1 MILKKQIVDLI
12 ALPRQAKKS
21 GIDHFRQRLLH
32 YLLLGFAIFGFI
44 AYLPSIYYSFLYKFY
59 GIAFLDTL
67 ILGAVFLLAIKQQI
81 SFFNKSLGLLSL
93 FYILGVGLLIF
104 LGPNGAGFLW
114 LLMFSIMTGVL
125 LGVRPALIS
134 LGINLV
140 TLLALSLFVHNRA
153 LPWQQLQLDPMS
165 IWVVVSVNF
174 ICINAVAALSVAFLI
189 NKITQMVQAEKIGR
203 IRLEDEIQTRIHAE
217 RENKELLRKLYHSQK
232 MEAMGT
238 LAGGV
243 AHDFNNILG
252 AILGYAELSLLDLDK
267 AHPVHENLEHIC
279 QASERGKGIVHQ
291 ILSFSRQTPSHKEAC
306 DLCQIIQECVN
317 FFKIA
322 LPGTIELTTT
332 FPDTPLLI
340 LADKTKL
347 FQVIMN
353 LLTNAMHAIELDH
366 DKEKGKGKI
375 SLGAHFFPIAQ
386 KKPKYK
392 SLEPGNYIELTV
404 EDTGCGIQKDEIPRI
419 FEPYFTTKKI
429 DKGTGMGLSIA
440 HGIIRDHG
448 GEIMVSSMPGKGSCF
463 MVYLTC
469 HTPLTIMEKTKEI
482 KKNPRGKGTI
492 LFVDDEPELVEI
504 YTRFLENFGYQAI
517 GFTDSLAAK
526 KQFEKTPYFFDIVIT
541 DKKMP
546 GLTGDLLA
554 IAIKKTNP
562 DIPIILCSGFT
573 ELSDENIFDKVL
585 IKPVSSRVL
594 AEQIQNLLSA
604 AAEI

>member
-1 MILKKQIVDLI
+1 MILKKQIINLI
-12 ALPRQAKKS
+12 AFPRQAKKS
-21 GIDHFRQRLLH
+21 GIAYFRQWLLH

-44 AYLPSIYYSFLYKFY
+44 AYLPSIYYSFVHRFY

-67 ILGAVFLLAIKQQI
+67 VLGGVFLLVMKQQI

-125 LGVRPALIS
+125 LGVTPALVS
-134 LGINLV
+134 LGINIV
-140 TLLALSLFVHNRA
+140 TLLVLSLFVHNQA
-153 LPWQQLQLDPMS
+153 FPWLQLKLDPLA
-165 IWVVVSVNF
+165 IWIIVGVNF

-189 NKITQMVQAEKIGR
+189 NKIGQMVQAEKQGR
-203 IRLEDEIQTRIHAE
+203 IRLEDEIQTRIQAE
-217 RENKELLRKLYHSQK
+217 KKNKELLRKLYHSQK

-267 AHPVHENLEHIC
+267 THPVHKNLERIC
-279 QASERGKGIVHQ
+279 QASDRGKKIVHQ
-291 ILSFSRQTPSHKEAC
+291 IMAFSRQTPSHKETC
-306 DLCQIIQECVN
+306 DLCQIIRECIN
-317 FFKIA
+317 FFKIG

-332 FPDTPLLI
+332 LPDTPLPV

-366 DKEKGKGKI
+366 GEKKGKI
-375 SLGAHFFPIAQ
+375 SLGSHFFPIAQ
-386 KKPKYK
+386 KKSEYK
-392 SLEPGNYIELTV
+392 SLEPGNYIRLTV
-404 EDTGCGIQKDEIPRI
+404 KDTGCGIHENEIPRI

-429 DKGTGMGLSIA
+429 GKGTGMGLSIV

-448 GEIMVSSMPGKGSCF
+448 GEIMVSSVPGKGSCF
-463 MVYLTC
+463 MIYLAC
-469 HTPLTIMEKTKEI
+469 HIPLNNMVKTMEIEKDLK
-482 KKNPRGKGTI
+482 GKGTI

-504 YTRFLENFGYQAI
+504 YTQFLKNFGYRVM
-517 GFTDSLAAK
+517 GFTDPLSAK
-526 KQFEKTPYFFDIVIT
+526 EQFKKTPDVFDIVIT

-546 GLTGDLLA
+546 DMTGDRLA
-554 IAIKKTNP
+554 IAIKKIKP
-562 DIPIILCSGFT
+562 CIPIILCSGFT
-573 ELSDENIFDKVL
+573 EVSDKNIFDRVL
-585 IKPVSSRVL
+585 TKPVSNKLL
-594 AEQIQNLLSA
+594 AEQIQSLVA
-604 AAEI
+604 AAKI

>member
-1 MILKKQIVDLI
+1 MILKKQIVDLV
-12 ALPRQAKKS
+12 ALPRQAKES

-44 AYLPSIYYSFLYKFY
+44 AYLPSVYYSFVHKFY

-67 ILGAVFLLAIKQQI
+67 VLGGVFLLVIKQQI

-93 FYILGVGLLIF
+93 FYILGIGLLIF

-125 LGVRPALIS
+125 LGGTPALVS
-134 LGINLV
+134 LGINFV
-140 TLLALSLFVHNRA
+140 TLLVLSLFVHNQS
-153 LPWQQLQLDPMS
+153 LPWLQLKLDPLG
-165 IWVVVSVNF
+165 IWVVVGVNF

-189 NKITQMVQAEKIGR
+189 NKIGHMVQAEKKDR
-203 IRLEDEIQTRIHAE
+203 IRLEDEIKTRIQAE
-217 RENKELLRKLYHSQK
+217 KENKELLEKLYHSQK

-267 AHPVHENLEHIC
+267 THPVHENLEHIC
-279 QASERGKGIVHQ
+279 QASDRGKKIVHQ
-291 ILSFSRQTPSHKEAC
+291 IMAFSRQTPSHKKTC
-306 DLCQIIQECVN
+306 DLCQIIRECVN
-317 FFKIA
+317 FFKMG

-332 FPDTPLLI
+332 LPDTPLPV
-340 LADKTKL
+340 LADRTKL

-366 DKEKGKGKI
+366 GEKKGKI

-386 KKPKYK
+386 KKIEYK

-404 EDTGCGIQKDEIPRI
+404 EDTGCGIQENEISRI
-419 FEPYFTTKKI
+419 FEPYFTTKQI
-429 DKGTGMGLSIA
+429 GKGTGMGLSIA

-448 GEIMVSSMPGKGSCF
+448 GEIMVSSVPDKGSCF
-463 MVYLTC
+463 RVYLAC
-469 HTPLTIMEKTKEI
+469 HTPLTNMAKSEK
-482 KKNPRGKGTI
+482 KKKDSRGKGTI

-504 YTRFLENFGYQAI
+504 YTRFLENFGYQVM
-517 GFTDSLAAK
+517 GFTDPMAAK
-526 KQFEKTPYFFDIVIT
+526 KRFEKTPDFFDIVIT

-546 GLTGDLLA
+546 GLTGDRLA
-554 IAIKKTNP
+554 IAIKKINP
-562 DIPIILCSGFT
+562 DIPMILCSGFT
-573 ELSDENIFDKVL
+573 EVSDEKIFDKVL

-594 AEQIQNLLSA
+594 AEQIQNLSA

>member
-1 MILKKQIVDLI
+1 MILKKQIIDLM
-12 ALPRQAKKS
+12 ALPRQAKES
-21 GIDHFRQRLLH
+21 GIDHFRQQLLH
-32 YLLLGFAIFGFI
+32 YLLLGFAIFGCI
-44 AYLPSIYYSFLYKFY
+44 AYLPSIYYSVLYKFY

-67 ILGAVFLLAIKQQI
+67 ILGGVFLLAIKQQI

-125 LGVRPALIS
+125 LGMRPALVS

-140 TLLALSLFVHNRA
+140 TLLVLSLFVHNRA
-153 LPWQQLQLDPMS
+153 LPWQQLQLDPIA
-165 IWVVVSVNF
+165 IWIVVGVNF

-189 NKITQMVQAEKIGR
+189 NKIAQMVQAEKKGR
-203 IRLEDEIQTRIHAE
+203 IRLEDEIKTRIQAE
-217 RENKELLRKLYHSQK
+217 TQNKELLRKLYHSQK
-232 MEAMGT
+232 MEALGT

-267 AHPVHENLEHIC
+267 PHPVYENLEHIC
-279 QASERGKGIVHQ
+279 QATERGKGIVHQ

-306 DLCQIIQECVN
+306 DLCQIIRECVN

-322 LPGTIELTTT
+322 LPGTIELTTSL
-332 FPDTPLLI
+332 PDTPLLV

-366 DKEKGKGKI
+366 DKKKGKI
-375 SLGAHFFPIAQ
+375 SLGAKFFPIAQ
-386 KKPKYK
+386 KKPEFT

-404 EDTGCGIQKDEIPRI
+404 EDTGCGIQKNEIPRI
-419 FEPYFTTKKI
+419 FEPYFTTKEI
-429 DKGTGMGLSIA
+429 GKGTGMGLSIA

-448 GEIMVSSMPGKGSCF
+448 GKIMISSVPGKGSCF
-463 MVYLTC
+463 MVYLAC
-469 HTPLTIMEKTKEI
+469 HTPLTIMEKTEEI
-482 KKNPRGKGTI
+482 ETDPRGKGTI

-504 YTRFLENFGYQAI
+504 YTRFLENFGYQVI
-517 GFTDSLAAK
+517 GFTDPLAAK
-526 KQFEKTPYFFDIVIT
+526 ERFEKTPFFFDIVIT

-554 IAIKKTNP
+554 IAIKKINP
-562 DIPIILCSGFT
+562 DIPMILCSGFT
-573 ELSDENIFDKVL
+573 ELSDENIFDKIL
-585 IKPVSSRVL
+585 IKPVSSQML
-594 AEQIQNLLSA
+594 AEQIQNLSA
-604 AAEI
+604 TAEI